1 MRINHKQQELIDSL
15 YKKVKV
21 RFPEIEFINL
31 STSPDDPDYIWIN
44 VTAAMD
50 DDREEE
56 FSGFTAELEAD
67 IHIDYG
73 YMISFMLENT
83 NMVCV

>member
-1 MRINHKQQELIDSL
+1 MRINNKQQELIDSF
-15 YKKVKV
+15 YKKVKDN
-21 RFPEIEFINL
+21 FPEIEFINL
-31 STSPDDPDYIWIN
+31 SASPDDPDYIWIN

-56 FSGFTAELEAD
+56 FIGFTAELEAD
-67 IHIDYG
+67 IDIDYG
-73 YMISFMLENT
+73 YRISFMLENP

>member
-1 MRINHKQQELIDSL
+1 MRINHKQQELIDSF
-15 YKKVKV
+15 YDKVIKK
-21 RFPEIEFINL
+21 FPEIEYKKL
-31 STSPDDPDYIWIN
+31 SISPDDPDHIWIN

-56 FSGFTAELEAD
+56 FSSYAAELEAD

-73 YMISFMLENT
+73 YRISFMLENPE
-83 NMVCV
+83 MVLV